1 MNYTD
6 GTSQTFT
13 IGNKAGESSGS
24 YMLYEGE
31 VYIVPVSTYLKQ
43 SKYDFLNK
51 SLIAI
56 PTPTITATDGTETDS
71 TSEINSLHLSGQK
84 PDDCYIFFTHIK
96 DFLS

>member
-1 MNYTD
+1 
-6 GTSQTFT
+6 
-13 IGNKAGESSGS
+13 
-24 YMLYEGE
+24 MLYEDE

-71 TSEINSLHLSGQK
+71 TSETTCLHLSGRN
-84 PDDCYIFFTHIK
+84 
-96 DFLS
+96 LSGRNSVRSFR